1 VCYSVECRINYNFC
15 KKPLLHVR
23 YHRICWKTV
32 DGERQKISS
41 DWQELPDD
49 LEAATLLKENR
60 ALFIKGSRCYITYV
74 VSKTVLDNQD
84 CTSMFYNC

>member
-1 VCYSVECRINYNFC
+1 MFDITGSVGKRLMV
-15 KKPLLHVR
+15 KDK
-23 YHRICWKTV
+23 
-32 DGERQKISS
+32 KISS
-41 DWQELPDD
+41 DWQGLPDD

-60 ALFIKGSRCYITYV
+60 ALFIKGSRCYITDV